1 MYTLYSIIQV
11 QYVEQE
17 TLVQSKLV
25 RQRRNHSLVRMETW
39 RTLTGGVAAAAAA
52 SRVRSG
58 IPDQHGGGEPTV
70 RVGSQEGGCLYAINH
85 CRFLKFKWKAHGKT
99 SRS

>member
-25 RQRRNHSLVRMETW
+25 RKRRNHSLVRMETW

-52 SRVRSG
+52 SHPRCAEASRISTAAASLRCVWDLRRVDAYMQS
-58 IPDQHGGGEPTV
+58 TTAV
-70 RVGSQEGGCLYAINH
+70 S
-85 CRFLKFKWKAHGKT
+85 
-99 SRS
+99 